1 MSKLVSPKMPWDYQR
16 KWHWEICR
24 CWLVPLVSGEGLWSS
39 GLLLTTQNSLTP
51 SRLVSISFSSPNPT
65 WKPNENISS
74 RHTTHGNDCI
84 SKHHKMS
91 TYSLQCQ
98 YPAKLRE
105 MASVEWSCHLEE
117 IPGSPGIDQYPP
129 PAKYG
134 AAQPITPNPFWCT
147 RIAFT
152 GTWPHCKIQIYETRN
167 LGARP
172 LVRGLSGMLDFT
184 IRALKQYDVITA

>member
-105 MASVEWSCHLEE
+105 CWVKLPLGGNPRLPRDRPISTASK
-117 IPGSPGIDQYPP
+117 IRGSPTNHNQSILVHTHSFY
-129 PAKYG
+129 
-134 AAQPITPNPFWCT
+134 
-147 RIAFT
+147 
-152 GTWPHCKIQIYETRN
+152 RN
-167 LGARP
+167 LTT
-172 LVRGLSGMLDFT
+172 LQNT
-184 IRALKQYDVITA
+184 NIWN